1 MSERDR
7 VEAEL
12 DAIMDE
18 IGATL
23 HTYSPAQRDSL
34 HRLEGAMERYE
45 ECVAATMQQQWR
57 DLEELHGRMVDM
69 EAKRFADR
77 MEVWVDV
84 ERWGSQCAAIVG
96 HTLEGIEETLAN
108 AMEAAARGED
118 VAALLLEAHGAVCAL
133 MADIK
138 AANEVLDEGKEA

>member
-1 MSERDR
+1 
-7 VEAEL
+7 
-12 DAIMDE
+12 MDE

-34 HRLEGAMERYE
+34 NRLEGAMERYE

-77 MEVWVDV
+77 MEVWADV
-84 ERWGSQCAAIVG
+84 ERWGGQCAAIVG
-96 HTLEGIEETLAN
+96 HALEEVEETLAN
-108 AMEAAARGED
+108 ALECAARGED
-118 VAALLLEAHGAVCAL
+118 VAPFLLEAHGDVCAL
-133 MADIK
+133 MADIR
-138 AANEVLDEGKEA
+138 AANGIYEDEEA